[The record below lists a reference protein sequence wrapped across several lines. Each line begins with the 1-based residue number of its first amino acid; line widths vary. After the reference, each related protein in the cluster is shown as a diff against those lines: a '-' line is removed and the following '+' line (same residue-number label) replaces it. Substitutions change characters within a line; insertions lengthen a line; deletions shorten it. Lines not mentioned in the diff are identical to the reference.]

1 MKKTAEF
8 VSPKHPDKICDI
20 VADTILAAYMKADPQ
35 SRVAVEVMG
44 GHGHILRVGRGDERG
59 ARSFREGVPVGI
71 RRDG

>member
-8 VSPKHPDKICDI
+8 ISPKHPDKICDI

-44 GHGHILRVGRGDERG
+44 GHGHISVLGEVTSAAQGHFGREFPWG
-59 ARSFREGVPVGI
+59 
-71 RRDG
+71 